1 MQTVM
6 LIINRLV
13 VGGSAINSLE
23 VIRSLQSDFNII
35 LVTGSRESDELELNL
50 PSAIS
55 LSCEIIRVPSLQR
68 SINPLTDVKAFFAL
82 KKIIAGRQ
90 PQIVHTI
97 GAKPGFIGRL
107 AAKVCHVPVIIH
119 AYHGHVFNAYF
130 NPVVSKFLVLLERV
144 AANWSTKLISV
155 SKKQVY
161 ELSGKYGIAP
171 LEKMVHLPIGID
183 QSKFH
188 DEDGKKRQAFRNKF
202 LLEDQEVAVGIVGR
216 IVPVKDHAFFL
227 EVANLTR
234 HIGQLRFFVV
244 GDGEKL
250 RWKLEK
256 RASALALD
264 HTFFP
269 TAPRKAYITFTSW
282 LGDMAETMSGLD
294 LVVLTSKN
302 EGTPLSIIEAGL
314 MSRPVVATQVGAVDE
329 VMTSGVTG
337 FSVPAGDARAFADK
351 LIMLVND
358 LRLREEMG
366 RQALLL
372 VKDRYSLDRQVEAT
386 RSLYLHLLQQ
396 S

>member
-23 VIRSLQSDFNII
+23 VIRKLQSEFNII
-35 LVTGSRESDELELNL
+35 LVTGSRETDELELNL
-50 PSAIS
+50 PSAIA

-68 SINPLTDVKAFFAL
+68 SINPLTDFRAFFEL
-82 KKIIAGRQ
+82 RNIIASRR

-107 AAKVCHVPVIIH
+107 AARICRVPVIIH

-130 NPVVSKFLVLLERV
+130 SPVVSRFLVILERI
-144 AANWSTKLISV
+144 AARWSTRLISV

-161 ELSGKYGIAP
+161 ELVEKFRIAP
-171 LEKMVHLPIGID
+171 LQKMVHLPVGID
-183 QSKFH
+183 QSRF
-188 DEDGKKRQAFRNKF
+188 EDKDGSKRQAFRKRF
-202 LLEDQEVAVGIVGR
+202 LLEDHEIAVGIVGR

-227 EVANLTR
+227 EVAGLTR
-234 HIGQLRFFVV
+234 HVKNLRFFVV

-250 RWKLEK
+250 RRKLEN
-256 RASALALD
+256 RAFSIGID

-269 TAPRKAYITFTSW
+269 QMPRKAYLTFTSW

-314 MSRPVVATQVGAVDE
+314 MSRPVVATLVGAVDE

-337 FSVPAGDARAFADK
+337 FAVPAGDASAFAEK
-351 LIMLVND
+351 LILLAGDHQM
-358 LRLREEMG
+358 REKMG
-366 RQALLL
+366 KQALLL
-372 VKDRYSLDRQVEAT
+372 VKDKYSLTRQVDAT
-386 RSLYLHLLQQ
+386 RELYQLLLHQ